1 MPRPHAHAAVLASAE
16 GELAMR
22 RSAATTTLLE
32 VVVAKKE
39 DLPHAGEWF
48 SLLKNSPVGASKTR

>member
-1 MPRPHAHAAVLASAE
+1 MPRPHAHAAVLVSAE

-22 RSAATTTLLE
+22 RSAATTISLE

-48 SLLKNSPVGASKTR
+48 RLLKKSER